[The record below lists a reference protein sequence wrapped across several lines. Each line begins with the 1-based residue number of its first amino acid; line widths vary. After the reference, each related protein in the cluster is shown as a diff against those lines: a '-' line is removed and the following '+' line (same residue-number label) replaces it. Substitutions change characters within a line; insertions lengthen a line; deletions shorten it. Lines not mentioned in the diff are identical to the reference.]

1 MSHKLFLACIV
12 PQQTT
17 TSLRQVFH
25 RLIPHPILWGRRGG
39 GRPGELC
46 HPPTLQPQS
55 VSPCKCT
62 KSPLLFKPET
72 RLANGA
78 GNTAVAL
85 PELLVYRASFQ
96 SRTTSVGSREDIN
109 PRAFVTETPL
119 EAEWRSWKSS
129 PFLRAVVWLA
139 ACAESRQRQA
149 LGGRSREE
157 GQGC

>member
-1 MSHKLFLACIV
+1 MRANHHLPPPSV
-12 PQQTT
+12 PQTN
-17 TSLRQVFH
+17 SSSNPL
-25 RLIPHPILWGRRGG
+25 GKERRGATRG
-39 GRPGELC
+39 ALSS
-46 HPPTLQPQS
+46 PTLQPQS

-119 EAEWRSWKSS
+119 DAKLRSWKSS
-129 PFLRAVVWLA
+129 PFLRAVGDYEKLIPV
-139 ACAESRQRQA
+139 RI
-149 LGGRSREE
+149 G
-157 GQGC
+157 